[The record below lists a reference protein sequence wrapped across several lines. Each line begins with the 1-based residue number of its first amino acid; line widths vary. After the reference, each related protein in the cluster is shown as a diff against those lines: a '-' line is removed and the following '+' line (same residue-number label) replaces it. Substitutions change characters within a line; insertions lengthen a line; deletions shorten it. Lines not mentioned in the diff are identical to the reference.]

1 MLLGLDSYSY
11 HLAFGAHP
19 DFSPR
24 RKLTL
29 FEFIAKVRA
38 LGLDGFQIDPMHLAS
53 RSRAHLAEVR
63 AAAAAAGLF
72 LEHGAIGL
80 DPAQLRRELE
90 VCVRLSSPVL
100 RTFAGFNR
108 HDPRTNVA
116 AEIRRAIANLKK
128 IRPVAAGLGVKI
140 AVENH
145 GDLTTDELLQVI
157 RAVDSPW
164 IGICLD
170 VGNPMLTLEEPLPA
184 VEKMAPYAFTTHVKD
199 YALEQTN
206 YGAKISGVA
215 LGDGY
220 VDLPAVLKV
229 IRTRSPLDR
238 IILEIP
244 IEARSGASARANLDH
259 EDDCVCR
266 SVLRA
271 RALLRR
277 R

>member
-19 DFSPR
+19 DFAPR
-24 RKLTL
+24 RRLTL
-29 FEFIAKVRA
+29 FKFIAKVRA
-38 LGLDGFQIDPMHLAS
+38 LGLDSFQIDPMHLAS

-63 AAAAAAGLF
+63 VAAAEAGLF

-80 DPAQLRRELE
+80 DPAQLRRELN
-90 VCVRLSSPVL
+90 VCVQLGSPVL

-108 HDPRTNVA
+108 HDPRTKVS
-116 AEIRRAIANLKK
+116 AEIRRAVANLRK
-128 IRPVAAGLGVKI
+128 IRPVAADLGVKI

-164 IGICLD
+164 VGICLD
-170 VGNPMLTLEEPLPA
+170 VGNPMLTLEQPLPA
-184 VEKMAPYAFTTHVKD
+184 VEKMIAHAFTTHVKD

-206 YGAKISGVA
+206 YGAKINGVA
-215 LGDGY
+215 LGDGCI
-220 VDLPAVLKV
+220 DLSAVIKV
-229 IRTRSPLDR
+229 IRRRSALDR

-244 IEARSGASARANLDH
+244 VEARPGASAREVLHH
-259 EDDCVCR
+259 EDDCVRR
-266 SVLRA
+266 SVQRA
-271 RALLRR
+271 RRLLRSR
-277 R
+277 

>member
-19 DFSPR
+19 DFAPR
-24 RKLTL
+24 KRLTL
-29 FEFIAKVRA
+29 FDFIAKVRA

-63 AAAAAAGLF
+63 AAATEAGLF

-80 DPAQLRRELE
+80 DPAQLRRELD
-90 VCVRLSSPVL
+90 VCVQLGSPVL

-108 HDPRTNVA
+108 HDPRTKVT
-116 AEIRRAIANLKK
+116 AEIRRAVANLRK
-128 IRPVAAGLGVKI
+128 IRPVAADLGVKI

-170 VGNPMLTLEEPLPA
+170 VGNPLLTLEEPLSA
-184 VEKMAPYAFTTHVKD
+184 VAKMIAHAFTTHVKD

-206 YGAKISGVA
+206 YGAKITGVA
-215 LGDGY
+215 LGDGCI
-220 VDLPAVLKV
+220 DLPAVLKV
-229 IRTRSPLDR
+229 IRSRSALDR

-244 IEARSGASARANLDH
+244 VEARPGTSASEVLAR
-259 EDDCVCR
+259 EDDCVRR
-266 SVLRA
+266 SVQRA
-271 RALLRR
+271 RRLLRTR
-277 R
+277 